1 MKKFWILFMVLTTV
15 FSAFSINISV
25 SIYPYYLAVRE
36 IADEKDSIKLII
48 PQGKSPHT
56 YALTVENVKNLY
68 ESDILIVNGLDVEIF
83 IEKVLVSL
91 QQKNIP
97 VLYVAQSIKQ
107 DELSIEEEDHHDEDK
122 ESHNEEEHVHS
133 GVNPHV
139 WTSPYLMYNY
149 MIPAITSELIK
160 INPKSKTLYEANAQK
175 LIQRLK
181 LQDQQFLSV
190 SKEMKI
196 SFFTFHNS
204 FPYFAKRYGFKIAG
218 VVQLSPGIDPTPSQ
232 MKSII
237 DTAKAE
243 NANVIFIEP
252 QLSDRAAKAIAAS
265 ARLKIGILDPLG
277 NSSMKTITDLYQY
290 NFDQIMKLK

>member
-15 FSAFSINISV
+15 LSVFSINISV

-36 IADEKDSIKLII
+36 IAGENDNVNLII

-56 YALTVENVKNLY
+56 YALTVENMKNLY
-68 ESDILIVNGLDVEIF
+68 ESDILIVNGLDVEVF

-91 QQKNIP
+91 QQKKIP

-107 DELSIEEEDHHDEDK
+107 DELSVEEEEDHDEESEDHK
-122 ESHNEEEHVHS
+122 ENGHVHS

-149 MIPAITSELIK
+149 MIPAITAELSK
-160 INPKSKTLYEANAQK
+160 VNPKSKTLYEANAQK
-175 LIQRLK
+175 LIQK
-181 LQDQQFLSV
+181 VKAQDQQFLSS
-190 SKEMKI
+190 SKELNI

-204 FPYFAKRYGFKIAG
+204 FPYFAQRYGFKIAG

-232 MKSII
+232 MKDII
-237 DTAKAE
+237 DKAKAE

-265 ARLKIGILDPLG
+265 AGLKIGMLDPLG